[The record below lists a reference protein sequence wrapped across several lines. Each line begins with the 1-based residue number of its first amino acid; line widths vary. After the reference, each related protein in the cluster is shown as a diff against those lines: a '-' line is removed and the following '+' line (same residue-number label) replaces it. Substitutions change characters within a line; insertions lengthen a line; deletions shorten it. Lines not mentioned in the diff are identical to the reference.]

1 MARITRAA
9 SHLPVE
15 EVRARMKNDS
25 RPWCRNK
32 WLIIYNALVDP
43 REATEIAKHTGVSV
57 STVHTVIADYNR
69 FGVASVETS
78 GKGGRRSDYLTLE
91 EERDFLRPFFER
103 AAKGEIATAAQIK
116 QEFEHR
122 IGHEVHKTT
131 IYRLLDRH
139 QWRKVVP
146 RPCHPKANKEEQEQF
161 KQKFPELV
169 EEAVKTRDPKDGR
182 PVLKMAKA

>member
-9 SHLPVE
+9 SHLPGE

-57 STVHTVIADYNR
+57 STVHTVISDSNR

-78 GKGGRRSDYLTLE
+78 GKGGRCSDYLTLE
-91 EERDFLRPFFER
+91 EERDLLRPFFER
-103 AAKGEIATAAQIK
+103 AAKGEIATAAQINSPPRSPLCFRHG
-116 QEFEHR
+116 EEWAF
-122 IGHEVHKTT
+122 
-131 IYRLLDRH
+131 LLWGLSGVALS
-139 QWRKVVP
+139 Q
-146 RPCHPKANKEEQEQF
+146 AYTF
-161 KQKFPELV
+161 YILTF
-169 EEAVKTRDPKDGR
+169 
-182 PVLKMAKA
+182 M